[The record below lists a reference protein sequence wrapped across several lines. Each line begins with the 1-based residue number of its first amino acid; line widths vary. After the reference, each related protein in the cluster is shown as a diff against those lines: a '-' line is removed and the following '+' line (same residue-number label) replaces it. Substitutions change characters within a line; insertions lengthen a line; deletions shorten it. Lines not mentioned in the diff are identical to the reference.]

1 MRKPTRVM
9 CPFQG
14 LVVLVEMA
22 HDGLPNEAGLL
33 KLLAL
38 FGQLLPDVFPLENV
52 LEGWKKEESEDACG
66 RQSLPSQTPPITA
79 LPPSRSIGAAQ

>member
-9 CPFQG
+9 RPFQG

-38 FGQLLPDVFPLENV
+38 FGQLLADVLPLENV

-66 RQSLPSQTPPITA
+66 
-79 LPPSRSIGAAQ
+79 